1 MFVSNS
7 FEHCCSAVVI
17 AYCGYPQI
25 NGVVT
30 VCVDVAD
37 IEQVKAE
44 VEKLGPVHLLVNNAG
59 VGKLQ
64 HFLHVTPEAYD
75 K

>member
-1 MFVSNS
+1 M
-7 FEHCCSAVVI
+7 
-17 AYCGYPQI
+17 
-25 NGVVT
+25 
-30 VCVDVAD
+30 CVDVAD
-37 IEQVKAE
+37 IEQVRAE